1 MLKDKYMSLSE
12 VSALKG
18 FTTSHLRRLIL
29 SGKIKAQKVGFTW
42 LMAQKDVASL
52 KRRRTKKE

>member
-1 MLKDKYMSLSE
+1 MLRDKFMSLSE

-18 FTTSHLRRLIL
+18 LTTSHLRRLIIT
-29 SGKIKAQKVGFTW
+29 GKIKAQKVGCTW

-52 KRRRTKKE
+52 KRKRAKKD